1 MNYLAHLVIGGP
13 DPDLMV
19 GNFMGDSIKGSAHSM
34 LPKAVAAGVL
44 LHRWIDSEADAHPLS
59 QASRADLRPILGRM
73 SGVGLDLL
81 HDYFLARNFNQ
92 ILPQWQLESFVDHV
106 ETILAHRKNEMPD
119 RTQRFFTAMTE
130 HRWLKEY
137 GNRSKMLQVC
147 TSMDARIAWD
157 SNLNELFK
165 AVDRVGEAALE
176 ARFLEL
182 ISDLMNRRE
191 EKWPSW

>member
-19 GNFMGDSIKGSAHSM
+19 GNFMGDSIKGSAYNV
-34 LPKAVAAGVL
+34 LPNGVAAGVL
-44 LHRWIDSEADAHPLS
+44 LHRWIDSEADAHLLS
-59 QASRADLRPILGRM
+59 QASRADLRPTLGRM

-106 ETILAHRKNEMPD
+106 ESILAERKNEMPD
-119 RTQRFFTAMTE
+119 RTQRFFSAMTK

-137 GNRSKMLQVC
+137 GNREKMLRVC
-147 TSMDARIAWD
+147 TSMDTRIAWH
-157 SNLNELFK
+157 SNLNELFE
-165 AVDRVGEAALE
+165 AVDRVGEPVLE
-176 ARFLEL
+176 ERFLEL
-182 ISDLMNRRE
+182 ISDLMNRKE

>member
-19 GNFMGDSIKGSAHSM
+19 GNFMGDSIKGSAYNV
-34 LPKAVAAGVL
+34 LPNGVAAGVL
-44 LHRWIDSEADAHPLS
+44 LHRWIDSEADAHLLS
-59 QASRADLRPILGRM
+59 QASRADLRPTLGRM

-106 ETILAHRKNEMPD
+106 ESILAERKNEMPD
-119 RTQRFFTAMTE
+119 RTQRFFSAMTK

-137 GNRSKMLQVC
+137 GNREKMLRVC
-147 TSMDARIAWD
+147 TSMDARIAWH
-157 SNLNELFK
+157 SNLNELFE
-165 AVDRVGEAALE
+165 AVDRVGEPVLE
-176 ARFLEL
+176 ERFLEL
-182 ISDLMNRRE
+182 ISDLMNRKE

>member
-1 MNYLAHLVIGGP
+1 
-13 DPDLMV
+13 
-19 GNFMGDSIKGSAHSM
+19 
-34 LPKAVAAGVL
+34 
-44 LHRWIDSEADAHPLS
+44 
-59 QASRADLRPILGRM
+59 M

-106 ETILAHRKNEMPD
+106 ESILAQRKSEMPD
-119 RTQRFFTAMTE
+119 RTQRFFTAMSE
-130 HRWLKEY
+130 HRWLKQY

-157 SNLNELFK
+157 SNLNELFE

-182 ISDLMNRRE
+182 ISDLMNRRS